1 MFHRPRTRTTSPS
14 EDLLAVGALS
24 ERVQTARERMAHQ
37 HDPALTEALSEGEL
51 AADRAVAERIRE
63 HARRER
69 VAQVE
74 AAESTAEQ
82 VRRATAA
89 ILRADAQDLVLAR
102 RALADQ
108 RRESS
113 PHAQLAHLYRVKKW
127 CGRGLA
133 GVVVAAMV
141 WSAINVQHNIAP
153 GGPSDP
159 LYWASYLLEALIST
173 VLVVFMI
180 SGSAV
185 ARWNVDEGAA
195 AIRWT
200 EVFLLAATITLNTY
214 PYLNRHAW
222 FDAAVHAVAP
232 VMIGVALIAHDAV
245 SRRLGTA
252 IARASAQVP
261 DSDDITER
269 LADLSRVSTTAPQP
283 VPAAAA
289 AAELD
294 TGDSESRTGDESS
307 MAEFE
312 HEFADRA
319 PIAEA
324 ASLARAPIAART
336 EERATEPARGDT
348 DRASLA
354 RDEQLEPRAADRTPR
369 SAITEP
375 IAIEDA
381 SPIAIGSV
389 IARDKAQMDRAPLA
403 AHNPADL
410 AGERAPIADHSDETV
425 PSTEDSDGSDPEAA
439 RDRRAVVTL
448 VRATDRPRA
457 ARGSSARSPRAGRA
471 PIARETPVDGALA
484 RAADRAPIARDTAR
498 GATGSGPFARPM
510 SRAES
515 TNLARAVIERG
526 RSRQPIE
533 VLARIYEAHSQG
545 HTATFI
551 GKEIVGLPHS
561 TVGRAIEAAAAVSG
575 PRAIG

>member
-1 MFHRPRTRTTSPS
+1 MFHRPKIRTAPPS
-14 EDLLAVGALS
+14 EDALAVGALS
-24 ERVQTARERMAHQ
+24 ERVQTARERLAHQ
-37 HDPALTEALSEGEL
+37 HDPALTEALSEDEL

-63 HARRER
+63 HTRRER

-113 PHAQLAHLYRVKKW
+113 PHAQLAYLYRVKKW

-133 GVVVAAMV
+133 GVVVAAML

-153 GGPSDP
+153 GGASDP

-185 ARWNVDEGAA
+185 ARWKVDDGAT

-200 EVFLLAATITLNTY
+200 EAFLLAATIMLNTY
-214 PYLNRHAW
+214 PYLNRYAW

-232 VMIGVALIAHDAV
+232 VMIGVALVAHDAV

-252 IARASAQVP
+252 ITRASAQVP
-261 DSDDITER
+261 DGDDITDR

-283 VPAAAA
+283 TPAATVHAVG
-289 AAELD
+289 EQ
-294 TGDSESRTGDESS
+294 S

-312 HEFADRA
+312 LEFADRA
-319 PIAEA
+319 PITQTAPIAREPIA
-324 ASLARAPIAART
+324 PRADESAIETARVDADRAPI
-336 EERATEPARGDT
+336 
-348 DRASLA
+348 A
-354 RDEQLEPRAADRTPR
+354 RDEQLEPRADDHAAR
-369 SAITEP
+369 AP

-381 SPIAIGSV
+381 SPIARDGDA
-389 IARDKAQMDRAPLA
+389 ARAESAPGTAPIVREEDTGDRAPIA
-403 AHNPADL
+403 AHSHAELGTDR
-410 AGERAPIADHSDETV
+410 GPIADHSDETAPV
-425 PSTEDSDGSDPEAA
+425 AEDSEGEAA
-439 RDRRAVVTL
+439 RDRRSVVTL
-448 VRATDRPRA
+448 MRTADRARS
-457 ARGSSARSPRAGRA
+457 ARGTSARAPIAGRA
-471 PIARETPVDGALA
+471 PVARETPVDGALA
-484 RAADRAPIARDTAR
+484 RAADRAPIARDAAR
-498 GATGSGPFARPM
+498 GSTGSGPFARPLT
-510 SRAES
+510 RAEA

-575 PRAIG
+575 PRAIN

>member
-1 MFHRPRTRTTSPS
+1 M
-14 EDLLAVGALS
+14 GALS

-37 HDPALTEALSEGEL
+37 YDPALTEALSEGEL
-51 AADRAVAERIRE
+51 AADREVAERIRE

-113 PHAQLAHLYRVKKW
+113 PHAQLAHLYQVKKW

-153 GGPSDP
+153 AGASDP

-185 ARWNVDEGAA
+185 ARWKVDEGAA

-214 PYLNRHAW
+214 PYLNTHAW

-283 VPAAAA
+283 VPAPAA

-294 TGDSESRTGDESS
+294 TGDPVSRVGEEAS

-312 HEFADRA
+312 REFADRA

-324 ASLARAPIAART
+324 TPVARAPIAARA
-336 EERATEPARGDT
+336 EERTIEPARVDT
-348 DRASLA
+348 DRAPVA

-369 SAITEP
+369 SEITEP

-381 SPIAIGSV
+381 SPIAIDNAATRKENAPDPAP
-389 IARDKAQMDRAPLA
+389 IARDEDQMDRAPRA

-410 AGERAPIADHSDETV
+410 VGDRAPIADHSDETAPV
-425 PSTEDSDGSDPEAA
+425 AEDLDGSDPEAA

-448 VRATDRPRA
+448 VRATDRARS
-457 ARGSSARSPRAGRA
+457 ARGSSARTPRAGRA
-471 PIARETPVDGALA
+471 PIARETPIDGALA

-498 GATGSGPFARPM
+498 GATGSGPFARSL

-561 TVGRAIEAAAAVSG
+561 TVGRAIEAAAAISG
-575 PRAIG
+575 PRAID